1 MRKRSCFSQ
10 KMIIAVIFSGVLLL
24 TGSCKQA
31 APVEEQV
38 QPGPAFQQKLNP
50 PKVEMNY
57 TVIKKTI
64 LPLLTENG
72 TMLPLL
78 LFFPV
83 VY

>member
-1 MRKRSCFSQ
+1 MKKQNCFSQ
-10 KMIIAVIFSGVLLL
+10 KMVITVIFSGMLLL

-38 QPGPAFQQKLNP
+38 QPGPAFQQKLKP

-57 TVIKKTI
+57 TAIKKTI